1 MDSELKQA
9 ILELVRVMDRIGFNG
24 RAQPNGARCAG
35 KDRHGATRHE

>member
-24 RAQPNGARCAG
+24 RAQPNGAPVRW
-35 KDRHGATRHE
+35 KRSPWSYTT